1 MKLPLL
7 KRPAPS
13 AAGGPSAAKKKRPS
27 LKKLGKKKLL
37 ALSAAAALVIGL
49 GGRTCWAAEP
59 RPPKQ
64 ATAAIPPPR

>member
-7 KRPAPS
+7 KRSAPS

-37 ALSAAAALVIGL
+37 ALPDIEA
-49 GGRTCWAAEP
+49 
-59 RPPKQ
+59 RPV
-64 ATAAIPPPR
+64 